1 MTEMFYRF
9 RSMADAEKPADDG
22 QIRLLAST
30 DDAVDWGGWREILS
44 HKDGAVDYSA
54 ARSLLINHKP
64 DQLAGKIS
72 GMAVDGRQMT
82 SNAKISPDAR
92 MQSGVGVAAAVADG
106 SLRGVSI
113 GYAYNMADTTF
124 SEETRT
130 LFVNKWRC
138 LEISLTPI
146 PADGKAQ
153 VRSMPEGMPE
163 VIRDV
168 PPQPI
173 ISHSTIV
180 APATGKESR
189 VSDDTNKPNSPGQEA
204 ANITNQTAISE
215 KVRADTIKDA
225 REIAAL
231 AVEHK
236 LDASKY
242 IGMSRDAASG
252 AMLKDLAERNK
263 SDGDIGHPAP
273 AISRMNYDAVD
284 KAADAVAGAIA
295 LNAGFRDAKIQAG
308 NPLAGKGIQGIVKGF
323 ANMAGEDTRNWEK
336 NEVAMYALGKIGHT
350 QAGSRSAANVTS
362 SMFSTWVMLNAIKKT
377 TAMGYERGSAASRYQ
392 RIVSTNTV
400 PDFKTFYIGALGAG
414 NFTNTP
420 EDIALPELTKS
431 EGVYSSTA
439 KTWGGTVSLT
449 LQAYVNDDTSA
460 FSRIISQAGGLL
472 DKTKDRRTFQKL
484 LMGTSSSEG
493 TSTWTSNTTSGG
505 TLVYTTQDTMAAAR
519 GKLGLVRTALQIKAG
534 LDGNPLGTIARFL
547 LCGPTREME
556 AQGLCGASGP
566 GLQAGVQNPAS
577 SMEVISSAWLEATAL
592 TGYSTTSYYLLA
604 DPNEVT
610 GLVLTGVQGYEGVQV
625 EPYDAGAVLA
635 QKWKLWSPFE
645 VDLHYLSVNGTN
657 TVAAAQQ
664 GTT

>member
-1 MTEMFYRF
+1 MSEMFYRF
-9 RSMADAEKPADDG
+9 RSMADAEKPSEDG

-44 HKDGAVDYSA
+44 HKEGAVDYAA

-64 DQLAGKIS
+64 DQLAGKIG
-72 GMAVDGRQMT
+72 GMALDGRQMT

-92 MQSGVGVAAAVADG
+92 MQSGVRVADAVADG

-124 SEETRT
+124 NEETRT

-153 VRSMPEGMPE
+153 VRSMPEAAPA
-163 VIRDV
+163 
-168 PPQPI
+168 QPI
-173 ISHSTIV
+173 ISTPV
-180 APATGKESR
+180 APATSHKEARMSEANQ
-189 VSDDTNKPNSPGQEA
+189 DKPNSQGQES
-204 ANITNQTAISE
+204 ANIPNQAVVSE
-215 KVRADTIKDA
+215 KARADAIKES

-231 AVEHK
+231 AGEHK

-242 IGMSRDAASG
+242 IGMARDAASN
-252 AMLKDLAERNK
+252 AMLKDLAERSK
-263 SDGDIGHPAP
+263 SEDIAHPVPAP
-273 AISRMNYDAVD
+273 AISRMNYDAID

-323 ANMAGEDTRNWEK
+323 ANMAGEDTRNWDK
-336 NEVAMYALGKIGHT
+336 NDTAMFALGKIGHT
-350 QAGSRSAANVTS
+350 QMGSRSAANVTS
-362 SMFSTWVMLNAIKKT
+362 SMFATWVMLNAIKKT

-420 EDIALPELTKS
+420 EDIALPELTKT

-460 FSRIISQAGGLL
+460 FSRILSQAGALL

-484 LMGTSSSEG
+484 LMGTSAAEG

-505 TLVYTTQDTMAAAR
+505 TLVYTTQDLMAAAR
-519 GKLGLVRTALQIKAG
+519 AKLGLVRTALQIKTG
-534 LDGNPLGTIARFL
+534 LDGNPLGTIARYL
-547 LCGPTREME
+547 ICGPTREME
-556 AQGLCGASGP
+556 AQGIVGGGGP
-566 GLQAGVQNPAS
+566 GLQAGVQQPAS
-577 SMEVISSAWLEATAL
+577 TMEVISTAWLEATAL

-645 VDLHYLSVNGTN
+645 VDLHYMTIGGTA
-657 TVAAAQQ
+657 TIAAAQQ